1 MIELKHIHIGYPG
14 GKEIFRDLSAV
25 FPGGELIGLI
35 GNNGVGK
42 STLIK
47 TLCGYLPPLGGEY
60 LIERQSANRY
70 SIQTLAKLISIVLP
84 EKITGFNL
92 TAWDVVASGR
102 IPYINAFSQL
112 LPEDI
117 KLVEESMEI
126 IGISDLK
133 HRLMEELSD
142 GQRQKVMIAKSLA
155 QQTPVIILDEP
166 TAFLDYRS
174 KHQLFDILKK
184 LCREQNKLVLVSS
197 HDLDLV
203 FNYADKVLLLEAG
216 HHYTLGLPAHVKPK
230 TVLP

>member
-1 MIELKHIHIGYPG
+1 MIELKHISIGYSAG
-14 GKEIFRDLSAV
+14 NVVFSDLSAH
-25 FPGGELIGLI
+25 FPAGRLIGLI

-47 TLCGYLPPLGGEY
+47 TLCGYLSPLKGEY
-60 LIERQSANRY
+60 LIEQQSSDRY
-70 SIQTLAKLISIVLP
+70 TIQKLSTLISIVLP

-92 TAWDVVASGR
+92 RAYDVVAAGR
-102 IPYINAFSQL
+102 IPYINTFSTL
-112 LPEDI
+112 SPEDARI
-117 KLVEESMEI
+117 AEESMET
-126 IGISDLK
+126 IGISALK
-133 HRLMEELSD
+133 HKLMEELSD

-184 LCREQNKLVLVSS
+184 LCGEQNKLVLVSS

-203 FNYADKVLLLEAG
+203 FAYADRVLLLEPD
-216 HHYTLGLPAHVKPK
+216 HQFTFDSPSVVKPK
-230 TVLP
+230 TLLP